1 MTARPLTL
9 LSARVLTAASLL
21 VLAGGCKKEDAN
33 ARTFEDSARSVH
45 AAASAG
51 PASADHSATVYKKA
65 ITDLAPIAAGGGGT
79 GAAAASLSAQ
89 SGLGVAERAVSK
101 VHGASAEVRE
111 ALASARLNLN
121 SWITRSTMASVTG
134 SFDPSSQIAELE
146 TNRSEIENRIRA
158 LTEEKRNVTG
168 QIESLRQQAKSKSD
182 EAARF
187 YSQAADLQ
195 TRASTMS
202 ASAGLSLVEQ
212 ARETKRRGDAE
223 AMHATTLNSQADV
236 LQPTLQNATLELDL
250 AQNRLTN
257 LNDSAADLEAQRSAA
272 QRAASEARNNAVQY
286 SQQIDFF
293 VEGARKAMTE
303 SFESSV
309 AEAERLVNSAMKDA
323 SSASQ
328 TLPLQGKLVQA
339 SGRMTLADVK
349 ATAASL
355 TNDYARLLE
364 AVAAA
369 APAVPNQSEY
379 VAKARE
385 ARSQAEAAYAASVE
399 AIESARAAVS
409 SVPAKG
415 PAKEKLD
422 ALAALLERRASGAA
436 GSAADSG
443 AASAV
448 ADPTPSAPAS
458 GTGDDERAIREVLSR
473 MKSLVEAGKSSEV
486 MGMLH
491 ARTEAERTLLAQ
503 VRSLVEAQGRL
514 DAACKSKLGS
524 SFNDLMK
531 SAGPAGAMVGATD
544 LSQGLVG
551 FDPQTVSVLVNG
563 NDAVVSDSS
572 NPTPMPFFKD
582 GGEWKA
588 GLPSGEGM
596 EVMGPMLGAFATAFD
611 DIARDVESGKIG
623 DVQSLLMALG
633 QKMQGAMG
641 GMGGMPPG
649 MGGGN

>member
-1 MTARPLTL
+1 MTTGL
-9 LSARVLTAASLL
+9 LTAASLL
-21 VLAGGCKKEDAN
+21 LVAGGCKKEDAN
-33 ARTFEDSARSVH
+33 ARTFEDSARNVH

-51 PASADHSATVYKKA
+51 PASADHSAMVYKKA
-65 ITDLAPIAAGGGGT
+65 ITDLAPIVAEGGGT
-79 GAAAASLSAQ
+79 GAAAASLAAQ
-89 SGLGVAERAVSK
+89 SGLGVAERAVAK
-101 VHGASAEVRE
+101 VHEASAEVRTS
-111 ALASARLNLN
+111 LASARLNLN
-121 SWITRSTMASVTG
+121 SWITRSTAASVTG
-134 SFDPSSQIAELE
+134 AFDPAPQIAELE
-146 TNRSEIENRIRA
+146 QSRGEIENRIRT
-158 LTEEKRNVTG
+158 LTDEKRNVSG
-168 QIESLRQQAKSKSD
+168 QIESLRQQARAKTD
-182 EAARF
+182 EATRYFA
-187 YSQAADLQ
+187 QAADLQ
-195 TRASTMS
+195 SHASTMS
-202 ASAGLSLVEQ
+202 ASAGLTLVEEAQ
-212 ARETKRRGDAE
+212 EAKRRGDAE
-223 AMHATTLNSQADV
+223 AMAATTLNSQADV
-236 LQPTLQNATLELDL
+236 LQPKLQNATLELDL

-286 SQQIDFF
+286 SQQVDFF

-339 SGRMTLADVK
+339 SGHMTLADVK

-422 ALAALLERRASGAA
+422 ALAAMLERRASGAA
-436 GSAADSG
+436 GNAADSG
-443 AASAV
+443 AASA
-448 ADPTPSAPAS
+448 AAPGDPSPAN
-458 GTGDDERAIREVLSR
+458 GTADDERAIREVLSR
-473 MKSLVEAGKSSEV
+473 LKSLAEAGKSAEV
-486 MGMLH
+486 LAMLN
-491 ARTEAERTLLAQ
+491 ARTDAERTLLGN

-514 DAACKSKLGS
+514 DAACTLKLGT
-524 SFNDLMK
+524 SFTDLMK
-531 SAGPAGAMVGATD
+531 NAGPAGAMLGATD
-544 LSQGLVG
+544 FTKSLAE
-551 FDPQTVSVLVNG
+551 FDPQSMSILVNG
-563 NDAVVSDSS
+563 NDAMVTDPSDQ
-572 NPTPMPFFKD
+572 TTTPFFKD
-582 GGEWKA
+582 GGEWKM
-588 GLPSGEGM
+588 GLPSAQGM
-596 EVMGPMLGAFATAFD
+596 EAMTPMLGALATAFGD
-611 DIARDVESGKIG
+611 MAKDVEDGKLT
-623 DVQSLLMALG
+623 DAQSLLMALG